1 MKLPF
6 SEKVKARQ
14 AAARERKAK
23 EHFKKI
29 YIATHPVDFSAITQ
43 YRNDAFPESG
53 PSCWLDRPNALMEI
67 ERREQNHEITPV
79 QAEIC
84 TKWVLDG
91 YYIAPGLISRG
102 KLDCAWHAYVSAI

>member
-53 PSCWLDRPNALMEI
+53 PFEPAKCSPGDRAQ
-67 ERREQNHEITPV
+67 R
-79 QAEIC
+79 A
-84 TKWVLDG
+84 K
-91 YYIAPGLISRG
+91 
-102 KLDCAWHAYVSAI
+102 